1 MNSRFY
7 IPALIT
13 LGLGILSG
21 CGGSSSS
28 EQAYLPIG
36 LQRTL
41 DITLPDGRPYVF
53 SFIIASESTASI
65 YTGTSPA
72 ARLNGIH
79 SCRQLQAFLRLCGTN
94 RLLLVVQ

>member
-1 MNSRFY
+1 MNSRLY

-28 EQAYLPIG
+28 EQAYLPTG
-36 LQRTL
+36 LQRMFL
-41 DITLPDGRPYVF
+41 HHRLRKHRHHLHLNQPG
-53 SFIIASESTASI
+53 
-65 YTGTSPA
+65 
-72 ARLNGIH
+72 RLNGIP
-79 SCRQLQAFLRLCGTN
+79 SCRQLQAFLRLCGTD

>member
-1 MNSRFY
+1 MNSRLY

-28 EQAYLPIG
+28 EQAYLPTG

-41 DITLPDGRPYVF
+41 DITLQDGKPYVF
-53 SFIIASESTASI
+53 SFINQP
-65 YTGTSPA
+65 G
-72 ARLNGIH
+72 RLNGIP
-79 SCRQLQAFLRLCGTN
+79 SCRQLQAFLRLCGTD